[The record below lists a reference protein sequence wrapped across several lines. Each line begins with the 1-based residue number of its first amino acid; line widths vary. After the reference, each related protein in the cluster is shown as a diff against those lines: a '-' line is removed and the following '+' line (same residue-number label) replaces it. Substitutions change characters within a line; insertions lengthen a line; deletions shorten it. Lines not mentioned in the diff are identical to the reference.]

1 MKLKT
6 GDKVIVITGKDK
18 NKTGVIQRVYP
29 KLNRVVVEGVNVR
42 KKHVKPTQQNPE
54 GSIQEVYCPLNA
66 SKVMYYDAKTKK
78 GTRLGIKVNADGTKV
93 RFAKKSGQE
102 IK

>member
-1 MKLKT
+1 MKIKT
-6 GDKVIVITGKDK
+6 GDKVIVISGKDK
-18 NKTGVIQRVYP
+18 GKTGIVQKVYP
-29 KLNRVVVEGVNVR
+29 KINKVVVEGVNVH
-42 KKHVKPTQQNPE
+42 KKHLKPTQQNPE
-54 GSIQEVYCPLNA
+54 GSIQEIYAPFDA

-78 GTRLGIKVNADGTKV
+78 GTRLGYKVSKDGTKV

>member
-1 MKLKT
+1 MKVKT

-18 NKTGVIQRVYP
+18 GKTGVVQKVYP
-29 KLNRVVVEGVNVR
+29 KVNKVVVEGVNVH

-54 GSIQEVYCPLNA
+54 GSIQEMYAPLDA

-78 GTRLGIKVNADGTKV
+78 GTRLGVKVAKDGSKV
-93 RFAKKSGQE
+93 RFAKKSCQD